1 MADAAST
8 SEPIHIMG
16 AGLSGL
22 AAAIVLAKAGKEVH
36 VHDVRADS
44 GARFDGDF
52 QALENWSMD
61 ADFFDQLAQW
71 GLDVSSFKAT
81 TFDTV
86 DLIHPDDVITQA
98 YTDGVAYRIVERG
111 TSDHTIDQGFKRQAL
126 EAGAQIH
133 YKSRVKEED
142 CTIIACGPKG
152 TSAVAYGEIFE
163 PTIPITSL
171 SNSTTGLAPGSYSYL
186 IIIDGVGLICTCLW
200 RKQRK
205 SERFLNETIAWYEAH
220 YPNLNRHPIK
230 RVGGKGDFTI
240 NRNYKQDGR
249 YYVGESGGLQD
260 FMWGFGM
267 RMAVWSGV
275 LAARDILGQGDYE
288 EDVRKQLMPYVQTSV
303 ANRWLMNRVGDR
315 MFKRM
320 CKAWMK
326 DQKSEATDWFGLEN
340 YSAQPCSNACCIASS
355 APSCSSTTPKP
366 MAGAYEGCRFV
377 ERSNGMSGNRLRLLK
392 PLVNSGTPYAVEVA
406 MFPLLTTRKATAQ
419 GKKTQRFLLNAN
431 PCGLGHERP
440 LWIET

>member
-1 MADAAST
+1 MAAPRNPDQ
-8 SEPIHIMG
+8 PIHIMG

-22 AAAIVLAKAGKEVH
+22 ASAIVLAKAGREVH
-36 VHDVRADS
+36 VHDIREDS

-52 QALENWSMD
+52 QALENWSISE
-61 ADFFDQLAQW
+61 DFIDQLASW
-71 GLDVSSFKAT
+71 GLDATSFKT
-81 TFDTV
+81 TAFDTV
-86 DLIHPDDVITQA
+86 DLIHPDDEITQA
-98 YTDGVAYRIVERG
+98 KTPGVAYRIVERG
-111 TSDHTIDQGFKRQAL
+111 TSSHTIDQGFRRQAE
-126 EAGAQIH
+126 EAGVHLH

-152 TSAVAYGEIFE
+152 TSAVAYGEIFKTDH
-163 PTIPITSL
+163 PNHIGFQL
-171 SNSTTGLAPGSYSYL
+171 NDKLAPGSYSYL

-205 SERFLNETIAWYEAH
+205 SERFLNETIAWYDAH
-220 YPNLNRHPIK
+220 YPNLNRQPIK

-240 NRNYKQDGR
+240 NRHYKQDGR

-275 LAARDILGQGDYE
+275 LAAKDILGEGDYE
-288 EDVRKQLMPYVQTSV
+288 RDVRRYLMPYVRTSV

-326 DQKSEATDWFGLEN
+326 DQNKRGDGLIWISKLFKPTLAKGLLYRLVSPFMLKNDPKAMGRGVRRMPFRPALKRDHWEP
-340 YSAQPCSNACCIASS
+340 SPAAVKIGEQWDAIRRGGGHVSFSNDKESD
-355 APSCSSTTPKP
+355 
-366 MAGAYEGCRFV
+366 
-377 ERSNGMSGNRLRLLK
+377 GMSQESLAI
-392 PLVNSGTPYAVEVA
+392 SS
-406 MFPLLTTRKATAQ
+406 
-419 GKKTQRFLLNAN
+419 
-431 PCGLGHERP
+431 
-440 LWIET
+440 

>member
-1 MADAAST
+1 MAEAT
-8 SEPIHIMG
+8 SHHPPVHIMG

-22 AAAIVLAKAGKEVH
+22 AAATLLARAGREVH
-36 VHDVRADS
+36 VHDIRQDS

-61 ADFFDQLAQW
+61 EDFFEQLNEW
-71 GLDVSSFKAT
+71 GLAPSSFKAT

-98 YTDGVAYRIVERG
+98 RTSGVAYRIVERG
-111 TSDHTIDQGFKRQAL
+111 TSDHAIDQGFKRQAI
-126 EAGAQIH
+126 EAGATIH
-133 YKSRVKEED
+133 YGSRVKEED

-152 TSAVAYGEIFE
+152 TSAVAYGEIFKTDH
-163 PTIPITSL
+163 PNHIAFQL
-171 SNSTTGLAPGSYSYL
+171 NDKLAPGSYSYL

-205 SERFLNETIAWYEAH
+205 SERFLNETIAWYERH
-220 YPNLNRHPIK
+220 YPDLNRQPIK

-240 NRNYKQDGR
+240 NQHYKQDGR

-275 LAARDILGQGDYE
+275 LAARDILGEGDYE
-288 EDVRKQLMPYVQTSV
+288 RDVRRYLMPYVRTSV

-326 DQKSEATDWFGLEN
+326 DQNKRGDGLIWIGKLFR
-340 YSAQPCSNACCIASS
+340 P
-355 APSCSSTTPKP
+355 TLLK
-366 MAGAYEGCRFV
+366 
-377 ERSNGMSGNRLRLLK
+377 RLLYR
-392 PLVNSGTPYAVEVA
+392 LVSPFMLVKDDKAMGRGVRRLPFRPALKRDHWEPSDEAKAIGEQWKQVRHQGGHVSFANDNEPEVQVQE
-406 MFPLLTTRKATAQ
+406 KAA
-419 GKKTQRFLLNAN
+419 
-431 PCGLGHERP
+431 
-440 LWIET
+440 ISS

>member
-1 MADAAST
+1 MADDASPT
-8 SEPIHIMG
+8 KPIHIMG

-61 ADFFDQLAQW
+61 ADFFDQLGAW
-71 GLDVSSFKAT
+71 GLDASTFKAT

-86 DLIHPDDVITQA
+86 DLIHPDDEITQA
-98 YTDGVAYRIVERG
+98 RTDGVAYRIVERG
-111 TSDHTIDQGFKRQAL
+111 TSNHTIDQGFKRQAI
-126 EAGAQIH
+126 EAGAQLH

-152 TSAVAYGEIFE
+152 TSAVAYGEIFKTDH
-163 PTIPITSL
+163 PNHIAFQL
-171 SNSTTGLAPGSYSYL
+171 NDRLAPGSYSYL

-205 SERFLNETIAWYEAH
+205 SDRFLNETIAWYEAH
-220 YPNLNRHPIK
+220 YPNLNRQPIK

-288 EDVRKQLMPYVQTSV
+288 QEVRKQLMPYVRTSV

-315 MFKRM
+315 VFKRM
-320 CKAWMK
+320 CKAWMR
-326 DQKSEATDWFGLEN
+326 DQEKRGDGLIWIGKLFR
-340 YSAQPCSNACCIASS
+340 P
-355 APSCSSTTPKP
+355 TLFK
-366 MAGAYEGCRFV
+366 
-377 ERSNGMSGNRLRLLK
+377 RLLYRMVS
-392 PLVNSGTPYAVEVA
+392 PFMLVKDP
-406 MFPLLTTRKATAQ
+406 KAHGRGVRRMPFRGALKRDVWEPSPAAQAIGQQWDTIRRGGGHVSFADDKESDATGQENTA
-419 GKKTQRFLLNAN
+419 
-431 PCGLGHERP
+431 
-440 LWIET
+440 ISS

>member
-1 MADAAST
+1 MAASRET
-8 SEPIHIMG
+8 SPPVHIMG

-36 VHDVRADS
+36 VHDIREDS

-61 ADFFDQLAQW
+61 DDFFDQLGAW
-71 GLDVSSFKAT
+71 GLDASSFKAT
-81 TFDTV
+81 EFSTV
-86 DLIHPDDVITQA
+86 DLIHPDDTITQA
-98 YTDGVAYRIVERG
+98 RTQGAAYRIVERG
-111 TSDHTIDQGFKRQAL
+111 TSSNTIDQGFKRQAE
-126 EAGAQIH
+126 EAGVQIH

-142 CTIIACGPKG
+142 CTVIACGPKG
-152 TSAVAYGEIFE
+152 TSAVAYGEIF
-163 PTIPITSL
+163 
-171 SNSTTGLAPGSYSYL
+171 STDHPNHIAFQLNDKLAPGSYSYL

-205 SERFLNETIAWYEAH
+205 SERFLNETIAWYERH
-220 YPNLNRHPIK
+220 YPNLNRTPIK

-240 NRNYKQDGR
+240 NRRYKQDGR

-275 LAARDILGQGDYE
+275 LAARDILGEGDYE
-288 EDVRKQLMPYVQTSV
+288 RDVRRHLMPYVRTSV

-315 MFKRM
+315 TFKRM

-326 DQKSEATDWFGLEN
+326 DQEKRGDGLVWIGKLFRPTLFKGLLYRVVSPFMLKSDPKAMGRGVRRMPFRPALSRDVWEPSEEAKAIGLQWDTVRRGGGHVSFANDSE
-340 YSAQPCSNACCIASS
+340 SDGQEQETPAISS
-355 APSCSSTTPKP
+355 
-366 MAGAYEGCRFV
+366 
-377 ERSNGMSGNRLRLLK
+377 
-392 PLVNSGTPYAVEVA
+392 
-406 MFPLLTTRKATAQ
+406 
-419 GKKTQRFLLNAN
+419 
-431 PCGLGHERP
+431 
-440 LWIET
+440 